1 MSERRGTIEVDG
13 KKGGTTEENWS
24 QHRLEEVERSVL
36 GVLSMDIQ
44 ETRREILLGCGTPLL
59 AVC

>member
-1 MSERRGTIEVDG
+1 MQRYH
-13 KKGGTTEENWS
+13 GGRWEEGWDREEDWGQN
-24 QHRLEEVERSVL
+24 RLEEVERSAL